1 MAYITKKTNKN
12 GRVSYLIRVSE
23 GYRSN
28 GTQIRRSMTYTPE
41 PGMTERQ
48 IEKELKRQAVLFE
61 ENCNNGLYINQSIT
75 LEKFIEL
82 WQKEYAEKHLKEK
95 TLQGY
100 RQYLSRIL
108 PALGHLKIG
117 KITPAHLMK
126 FYDNLAEEGIR
137 KDTKYV
143 SVIDLKNAI
152 LAKYGTKAT

>member
-95 TLQGY
+95 TY
-100 RQYLSRIL
+100 RVTVNI
-108 PALGHLKIG
+108 
-117 KITPAHLMK
+117 
-126 FYDNLAEEGIR
+126 
-137 KDTKYV
+137 
-143 SVIDLKNAI
+143 
-152 LAKYGTKAT
+152 

>member
-61 ENCNNGLYINQSIT
+61 ENC
-75 LEKFIEL
+75 
-82 WQKEYAEKHLKEK
+82 
-95 TLQGY
+95 
-100 RQYLSRIL
+100 
-108 PALGHLKIG
+108 
-117 KITPAHLMK
+117 
-126 FYDNLAEEGIR
+126 
-137 KDTKYV
+137 
-143 SVIDLKNAI
+143 KN
-152 LAKYGTKAT
+152 T